1 MKTSTLISSVAIALS
16 VSSVASADFAS
27 YGTLSYGST
36 PIAFNTGN
44 INNENFWFS
53 NTNIGTTESPM
64 ALTLGM
70 KSIGYFG
77 QNPNPE
83 YMGNGTWEAQA
94 GKNAGPLAGA
104 GGPDAPTWNFIWSV
118 TVDGARPSA
127 TDLYW
132 SMLITGPDG
141 TTFGTKD
148 TGMVAL
154 SANFSGPNDPVYQN
168 AWVCSY
174 PFLSLGFDPN
184 ETGRYTFD
192 LSVFQRDGSVDTQL
206 STLTM
211 NVDVVPA
218 PGSIA
223 LLGLAGFVGR
233 RRRA

>member
-16 VSSVASADFAS
+16 VSSFATAAATF
-27 YGTLSYGST
+27 GTLSYGST

-53 NTNIGTTESPM
+53 NTNIGTTENPS

-94 GKNAGPLAGA
+94 GRNAGPIAGA

-154 SANFSGPNDPVYQN
+154 SENFSGPNDPVYQN

-174 PFLSLGFDPN
+174 SFLSLGFDPN

-192 LSVFQRDGSVDTQL
+192 LSVFQRAGSVDTQL

-218 PGSIA
+218 PGAVA
-223 LLGLAGFVGR
+223 LVGLAGLVGR